1 AEPVVAH
8 ALERDTPP
16 EALTLLAGLVGFC
29 RPRPLIAE
37 LPVESAVEGMFL
49 LPWLSMVLDAQG
61 GPVSVLS
68 TGSGTVLTWTD
79 GYQVTTPTRD
89 AHRTIARSPRVK
101 VLPRVQQ
108 LTVLNGAPGFAGIAR
123 ASRAVDADVLAAL
136 EEGLYLLRD
145 VWPEAHD
152 ASQRLLRS
160 VVVLEHSSDLVLSFT
175 DGRWLGVLFASC
187 REAFQVAG
195 SIVHE
200 TAHARLAPL
209 LSLGPLLLGDDA
221 S

>member
-1 AEPVVAH
+1 
-8 ALERDTPP
+8 
-16 EALTLLAGLVGFC
+16 
-29 RPRPLIAE
+29 
-37 LPVESAVEGMFL
+37 
-49 LPWLSMVLDAQG
+49 
-61 GPVSVLS
+61 
-68 TGSGTVLTWTD
+68 
-79 GYQVTTPTRD
+79 
-89 AHRTIARSPRVK
+89 
-101 VLPRVQQ
+101 
-108 LTVLNGAPGFAGIAR
+108 
-123 ASRAVDADVLAAL
+123 VDADVLAAL

-221 S
+221 STHRSPWRSDPRSLHGLLNGVHAFTNVCTFYRRLMER